1 MKTIDKYLTMLVR
14 GVIGVALIVLFVVA
28 FSVIIGRIFFDAS
41 MGWSQDVI
49 RLCFTY
55 IIYLGAAYCVREK
68 GHLNV
73 DFVLGMM
80 KPQVRKAVEFVINIV
95 LLAFFAFIVYYG
107 FQFAATGA
115 SQKSPYLMIPMT
127 YYYYGVPICF
137 ALGIVSI
144 GSLIASGMPLIV
156 TVQRMFTGGDSIA
169 LIAIPLFMLSGE
181 LMFRGGMSK
190 RLVDFA
196 DTLLG
201 HFPSGLAM
209 VSILACMFFAAIT
222 GSAIA
227 ATAAIGGIMIPLM
240 KERGYEYTFSAPL
253 LACGGSIGP
262 IIPPSIPL
270 LVYGVLASVS
280 VADLYVGGVI
290 PGILMGIGL
299 MIYSYFV
306 GKKRGYMGRETRASF
321 REVVKSAVN
330 ALLALF
336 MPVIILGGIMS
347 GKFSPTEAAAV
358 ATAYALVIGLFVY
371 HELDLKGIWEA
382 FVNAAKSTGQ
392 ILIIVALASLF
403 SWVITV
409 AQIPQTV
416 SAFLQANIHSK
427 VAMLLVINVILLIA
441 GTFID
446 TTSAIVIFAPL
457 FIPICKA
464 MNVDLVH
471 FGMIMTVNLTI
482 GMCTPPLGVCLFV
495 SSSIAKISL
504 KDQMRDLLPMLAV
517 LIGVLLLVTYI
528 PGLTLWLPSL
538 FK

>member
-1 MKTIDKYLTMLVR
+1 
-14 GVIGVALIVLFVVA
+14 
-28 FSVIIGRIFFDAS
+28 
-41 MGWSQDVI
+41 
-49 RLCFTY
+49 
-55 IIYLGAAYCVREK
+55 
-68 GHLNV
+68 
-73 DFVLGMM
+73 
-80 KPQVRKAVEFVINIV
+80 
-95 LLAFFAFIVYYG
+95 
-107 FQFAATGA
+107 
-115 SQKSPYLMIPMT
+115 
-127 YYYYGVPICF
+127 
-137 ALGIVSI
+137 
-144 GSLIASGMPLIV
+144 
-156 TVQRMFTGGDSIA
+156 
-169 LIAIPLFMLSGE
+169 MLSGE

-253 LACGGSIGP
+253 LACGGSIGL

-416 SAFLQANIHSK
+416 SAMLQANIHSK
-427 VAMLLVINVILLIA
+427 VAMLMVINIILLIA

-457 FIPICKA
+457 FIPHLQGDECGSCSLRHDHGGQSDHWYVYA
-464 MNVDLVH
+464 
-471 FGMIMTVNLTI
+471 
-482 GMCTPPLGVCLFV
+482 
-495 SSSIAKISL
+495 SSG
-504 KDQMRDLLPMLAV
+504 RLPVRVQLDRQRSRSRIRCGIYCPCWQCSSASCFWSPIFPA
-517 LIGVLLLVTYI
+517 L
-528 PGLTLWLPSL
+528 PLWLPSL
-538 FK
+538 F

>member
-1 MKTIDKYLTMLVR
+1 MTIILC
-14 GVIGVALIVLFVVA
+14 LF
-28 FSVIIGRIFFDAS
+28 I
-41 MGWSQDVI
+41 
-49 RLCFTY
+49 
-55 IIYLGAAYCVREK
+55 
-68 GHLNV
+68 
-73 DFVLGMM
+73 
-80 KPQVRKAVEFVINIV
+80 
-95 LLAFFAFIVYYG
+95 AFFV
-107 FQFAATGA
+107 
-115 SQKSPYLMIPMT
+115 
-127 YYYYGVPICF
+127 GVPICF

-222 GSAIA
+222 
-227 ATAAIGGIMIPLM
+227 AIGGIMIPLM

-416 SAFLQANIHSK
+416 SAMLQDNIHSK
-427 VAMLLVINVILLIA
+427 VAMLMVINIILLIA

>member
-1 MKTIDKYLTMLVR
+1 MTIILC
-14 GVIGVALIVLFVVA
+14 LF
-28 FSVIIGRIFFDAS
+28 I
-41 MGWSQDVI
+41 
-49 RLCFTY
+49 
-55 IIYLGAAYCVREK
+55 
-68 GHLNV
+68 
-73 DFVLGMM
+73 
-80 KPQVRKAVEFVINIV
+80 
-95 LLAFFAFIVYYG
+95 AFFV
-107 FQFAATGA
+107 
-115 SQKSPYLMIPMT
+115 
-127 YYYYGVPICF
+127 GVPICF

-336 MPVIILGGIMS
+336 MPVIILGGIYGS
-347 GKFSPTEAAAV
+347 IFTPTEAAAV
-358 ATAYALVIGLFVY
+358 SVFYGLIVGVFIY
-371 HELDLKGIWEA
+371 HEIDFKKMKDILVDSCSTTATVMFITMGATLFGYVLTRARLDLAIEG
-382 FVNAAKSTGQ
+382 FMMNVTGGSS
-392 ILIIVALASLF
+392 IIFFIIV
-403 SWVITV
+403 
-409 AQIPQTV
+409 
-416 SAFLQANIHSK
+416 NI
-427 VAMLLVINVILLIA
+427 VLLIA
-441 GTFID
+441 GCFLD
-446 TTSAIVIFAPL
+446 STSALYIFTPLFAPVAL
-457 FIPICKA
+457 QLGIDPIHLGT
-464 MNVDLVH
+464 V
-471 FGMIMTVNLTI
+471 MIVNLAV
-482 GMCTPPLGVCLFV
+482 GLFTPPVGVNLYVACGIGKIKIEEITKGIAPCLV
-495 SSSIAKISL
+495 AEL
-504 KDQMRDLLPMLAV
+504 V
-517 LIGVLLLVTYI
+517 VLLLVTYI
-528 PGLTLWLPSL
+528 PALSTMLVG
-538 FK
+538 